1 MASRKQTKKDQEGK
15 EDNFTSSPPPPDS
28 NQDRIN
34 ELVKNAYENGKAHGS
49 REALEGVHKFLK
61 DKSVEY
67 FMDNKDDVAK
77 LVRDL
82 CNDVKNAMP
91 K

>member
-1 MASRKQTKKDQEGK
+1 MASKKQNTKDQEERGS
-15 EDNFTSSPPPPDS
+15 NFTSSPPPPDS
-28 NQDRIN
+28 SQDRIN
-34 ELVKNAYENGKAHGS
+34 ELVNNAYENGKAHGS
-49 REALEGVHKFLK
+49 KEALEGVYQFLK

-82 CNDVKNAMP
+82 SNDVKNAIP